1 MTPDILHP
9 TYYSPN
15 PIDNSKAMVLTVF
28 DMIHERMPGYFDGRD
43 STSHLKKSA
52 VERADHVIC
61 ISENTREDLVEL
73 FGIEAGKTS
82 VVHLGHTVRGHLAD
96 IKPAITAPYILY
108 VGMRQGHKNFDALLS
123 AYGASHHLQHNFK
136 LLCAG
141 GGPFNRHE
149 RNRIRA
155 MNLDEDRCMQVA
167 ADDEQLASLYAHAS
181 LFVYPSMYEG
191 FGIPLLEA
199 MSLDCPIVCS
209 AAGSIP
215 EVAGDAA
222 LYFDPS
228 DIEELATVMAS
239 AIDDEDGSSR
249 RVRRGRERLSQFSW
263 NRCARETLA
272 VYRSLL

>member
-1 MTPDILHP
+1 MLFRSNILFDYQIFCMQTYGGISRYFCELASQLHRFEDAVAQVLAPVHRNAHLARIDPAIVSGVKIPTIPCTRPFIRTMSRVGSRVWPGAMTPDILHP
-9 TYYSPN
+9 TYYSPD

-28 DMIHERMPGYFDGRD
+28 DMIHERMPGIFDGRD
-43 STSHLKKSA
+43 STSRLKKSA

-141 GGPFNRHE
+141 GEIG
-149 RNRIRA
+149 RA
-155 MNLDEDRCMQVA
+155 HV
-167 ADDEQLASLYAHAS
+167 
-181 LFVYPSMYEG
+181 
-191 FGIPLLEA
+191 
-199 MSLDCPIVCS
+199 
-209 AAGSIP
+209 
-215 EVAGDAA
+215 
-222 LYFDPS
+222 
-228 DIEELATVMAS
+228 
-239 AIDDEDGSSR
+239 
-249 RVRRGRERLSQFSW
+249 
-263 NRCARETLA
+263 
-272 VYRSLL
+272 